1 MSHTEDQAVYRVL
14 ARKYRPTNFAEL
26 IGQDALVRTL
36 SNAIKTGRVA
46 HAFMLTGVRGVGK
59 TTTARIIAKA
69 LNCIGPDGQSES
81 MTEPC
86 GVCENCI
93 AITEDRHVDV
103 IEMDAASRTG
113 VDDIRE
119 LIESVRYRPASARYK
134 VYIIDEVHML
144 SKNAFNA
151 LLKTLE
157 EPPEHVKFVFATTE
171 IRKVPVTVLSRC
183 QRFDLRR
190 VDIGA
195 LNRYFKSIAE
205 QEQVDI
211 TDDALQLI
219 SRAADGSVRDGLS
232 LLDQAIALSS
242 ELVSAELVQSMLGL
256 ADRAAIFDLF
266 DLIMSA
272 ETQLALE
279 QLSTMY
285 AKGADPAVVVQDL
298 LDVVYWATRIK
309 IAPEI
314 AQANYTPEIE
324 RVQGGSFAEKLAMPE
339 LTRTWQL
346 LLKGLAE
353 VQSAPSPLQAA
364 EMLLVR
370 IAYASTLPPTGDLI
384 KKIRDTDSTPRQGTT
399 DITKLPLPV
408 TPPSKED
415 SPRNAAP
422 SATISAAAVPQL
434 QPVPQADPVSKAQTK
449 TAPETFREVTDL
461 FAKHREAALC
471 TSLRNNV
478 HLVAFEP
485 GRIELRPGPHAPRDL
500 ASRTAS
506 RLTDWTGERWV
517 VAISGEEGAP
527 TLVQQEEASEQ
538 AAKNAVDALPLV
550 QSIKKA
556 FPGATVSK
564 VTPKLLLA
572 DEDMPLVDEE
582 LGEED

>member
-59 TTTARIIAKA
+59 TTTARIMAKA

-190 VDIGA
+190 VDIGV
-195 LNRYFKSIAE
+195 LNGYFKSIAE

-232 LLDQAIALSS
+232 LVDQAIALSS
-242 ELVSAELVQSMLGL
+242 ESVSAELVQSMLGL

-272 ETQLALE
+272 NTKLALE

-285 AKGADPAVVVQDL
+285 AKGADPAAVVQDL

-324 RVQGGSFAEKLAMPE
+324 RVRGSSFAEKLAMPD
-339 LTRTWQL
+339 LTRAWQL

-353 VQSAPSPLQAA
+353 VQSAPSPLQAT

-370 IAYASTLPPTGDLI
+370 IAYAATLPPTGDLI
-384 KKIRDTDSTPRQGTT
+384 KNIQETVSTPKQATT

-408 TPPSKED
+408 APPSAED
-415 SPRNAAP
+415 SPRNSAP
-422 SATISAAAVPQL
+422 PDTISAATAPQL
-434 QPVPQADPVSKAQTK
+434 QPTPQVDPVSKAQTK
-449 TAPETFREVTDL
+449 AVPGTFREVIDL

-485 GRIELRPGPHAPRDL
+485 GRIELRPGPHAHRDL
-500 ASRTAS
+500 ASRTAT

-527 TLVQQEEASEQ
+527 TLVQQDEASEQ
-538 AAKNAVDALPLV
+538 AAKNAVEALPLV

-564 VTPKLLLA
+564 VNPKLLLA
-572 DEDMPLVDEE
+572 DEDMLLVDDE
-582 LGEED
+582 LEEED